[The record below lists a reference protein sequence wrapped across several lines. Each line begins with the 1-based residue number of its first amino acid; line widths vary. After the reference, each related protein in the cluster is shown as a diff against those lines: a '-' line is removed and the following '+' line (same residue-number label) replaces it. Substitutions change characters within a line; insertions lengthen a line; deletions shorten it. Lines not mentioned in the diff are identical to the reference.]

1 MLVLDL
7 VLVALFAAGLTHIF
21 RALPPFRGWVFR
33 GVKPWACDL
42 CMSWW
47 GAVLATSA
55 LRLDEA
61 HGLVGAGVLAVAA
74 VAPSMAVLRW
84 TSQPSVDFT
93 LPE

>member
-1 MLVLDL
+1 VAIFDL
-7 VLVALFAAGLTHIF
+7 VVVALFAAGLTHIL
-21 RALPPFRGWVFR
+21 RALPPFRVWVFR

-47 GAVLATSA
+47 GAVLATGA
-55 LRLDEA
+55 LRLDEP

-74 VAPSMAVLRW
+74 VAPSMLVLRW